1 MAKFKFRLDTLLR
14 LREISRDGRRQR
26 LAQAYRADEILQQ
39 QQEQVKQQLA
49 KLAEKCRRASGPGPV
64 EIDRLLE
71 AQRYEVVLRAHNQ
84 QTGQQRETV
93 AVEIDRRHQTLVEA
107 NREVRVL
114 EKLREKQ
121 LRRHREEENRQEVK
135 QLDEVAGQLVAREKC
150 R

>member
-1 MAKFKFRLDTLLR
+1 MAKFKFRLNTLLR

-49 KLAEKCRRASGPGPV
+49 QLAEKCRRASGPGPV
-64 EIDRLLE
+64 DIDRLLE
-71 AQRYEVVLRAHNQ
+71 AQRYEVVLRAHGQ
-84 QTGQQRETV
+84 ETGKQREAVT
-93 AVEIDRRHQTLVEA
+93 VEIDQRHQALVEA
-107 NREVRVL
+107 DREVRVL

-121 LRRHREEENRQEVK
+121 LRRHREEENRREVK
-135 QLDEVAGQLVAREKC
+135 ELDEVAGQLAVREKC